1 MHVAPMRGPLE
12 VTLRE
17 GVVALGTDNELYLE
31 EINDAEI
38 TGELSMAPGR
48 IEVTEAGRKSEVVR

>member
-1 MHVAPMRGPLE
+1 MRGPLE

-38 TGELSMAPGR
+38 TGELSLDGTR
-48 IEVTEAGRKSEVVR
+48 TY

>member
-1 MHVAPMRGPLE
+1 MHVAPMRGSLE
-12 VTLRE
+12 VTLCE

-38 TGELSMAPGR
+38 TGDKREN
-48 IEVTEAGRKSEVVR
+48 T